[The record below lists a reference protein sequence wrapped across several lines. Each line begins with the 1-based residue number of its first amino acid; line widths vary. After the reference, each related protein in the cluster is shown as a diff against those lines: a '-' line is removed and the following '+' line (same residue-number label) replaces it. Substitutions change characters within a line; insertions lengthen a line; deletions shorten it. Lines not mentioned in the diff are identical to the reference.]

1 LENQRN
7 LILAIIL
14 SAFAVFGWSFVS
26 ERYFPQPKPV
36 VPAAAPAG
44 APVSAPTMPAAAPKV
59 PSRLAVAAAIAGAPR
74 VKIETPRVKGSI
86 NLKGARFDDLE
97 LLSHTQTIAKGSPP
111 VRLLAPA
118 NAKGSYYAG
127 FGWAGD
133 AAVTPGPETIWQA
146 DAAKLTPET
155 PVTLRWANAVGQT
168 FMIKIAVDKD
178 YMFTVTQSVSN
189 GGAAPF
195 ATRPYALVSR
205 LGKSPDLNSWTNHV
219 GPMGVFN
226 AKANYDIDFENLDGD
241 EPGFFAKIF
250 GTTAKAGENRFASKG
265 GWIGIGDH
273 YWLTALVPDQAATVD
288 AGFRA
293 DSGSYQA
300 EFGMAPLSVAA
311 GKAASVTT
319 RFFAGAKEVAVLGAY
334 EKAGVP
340 LFGKAID
347 WGWFEVIAKP
357 FFYLLDWLFHLVGN
371 FGVAI
376 MLLTLIVRGVMFPIA
391 QKQFASMAAMRVVQP
406 KMKALQER
414 YKDDKVKLQQE
425 TMALYQKEKVNPF
438 AGCMPIVFQIPV
450 FYALYK
456 VLSVSIEMRHQPFFG
471 WIKDLSAPD
480 PAHFLNLFGLL
491 DFTVPAFLGIGILAL
506 LLGVTM
512 FLQFRLNPAPMDP
525 AQQQMFAIMPWVM
538 MFIMAPFAA
547 GLLLYWT
554 TTNILVIA
562 QQKWLY
568 SRHPVLSA
576 APAA

>member
-1 LENQRN
+1 LDNQRN
-7 LILAIIL
+7 LILAILL
-14 SAFAVFGWSFVS
+14 SALAVFGWSFVS
-26 ERYFPQPKPV
+26 QKLVPQPPRPV
-36 VPAAAPAG
+36 AGSNAPAAAPA
-44 APVSAPTMPAAAPKV
+44 MPQAPKA
-59 PSRLAVAAAIAGAPR
+59 PARLEVAAALGGTSR
-74 VKIETPRVKGSI
+74 VTIDTPRVKGSL
-86 NLKGARFDDLE
+86 NLKGARIDDLV
-97 LLSHTQTIAKGSPP
+97 LLSHSQTIEKNSPP
-111 VRLLAPA
+111 VRLLSPA

-127 FGWAGD
+127 FGWAG
-133 AAVTPGPETIWQA
+133 AADSVPGPETIWQA
-146 DAAKLTPET
+146 DGAVLTPAK
-155 PVTLRWANAVGQT
+155 PVTLQWANATGQT
-168 FMIKIAVDKD
+168 FIITIAVDKD
-178 YMFTVTQSVSN
+178 YMFSVTQRVSN
-189 GGAAPF
+189 SGTAAF
-195 ATRPYALVSR
+195 ATRPYAFVSR
-205 LGKSPDLNSWTNHV
+205 FGKSPDISSWQNHV
-219 GPMGVFN
+219 GPIGVFDS
-226 AKANYDIDFENLDGD
+226 KANYDVNFANLDGD

-250 GTTAKAGENRFASKG
+250 GTSAKAGENRFPSTG

-273 YWLTALVPDQAATVD
+273 YWLTALIPDQAAKVD

-293 DSGSYQA
+293 ENGSYQA
-300 EFGMAPLSVAA
+300 EFGMAPAQIGA
-311 GKAASVTT
+311 GSTSTVTT
-319 RFFAGAKEVAVLGAY
+319 RFFAGAKEVAVLGGY

-357 FFYLLDWLFHLVGN
+357 FFYLLDWLFHLVNN
-371 FGVAI
+371 FGLAI
-376 MLLTLIVRGVMFPIA
+376 MLMTLIVRGVMFPIA

-425 TMALYQKEKVNPF
+425 IMALYQKEKVNPF

-456 VLSVSIEMRHQPFFG
+456 VLSVTIEMRHQPFIL

-480 PAHFLNLFGLL
+480 PAHILNLFGLL
-491 DFTVPAFLGIGILAL
+491 HFPVPGFLGIGILAL

-568 SRHPVLSA
+568 SRHPVLKA
-576 APAA
+576 APAT